1 MYQFE
6 QSSLTSPF
14 GFHPP
19 QAVTA
24 DCYNRTGAALA
35 KGEVAVLDVLGEA
48 TETTTWREQG
58 PASAWTNLVPVT
70 TARLDSGLPLVIANE
85 AIADDAYGS
94 VSMCIGYVA
103 EALVGT
109 DNGATLTAS
118 AGDYVYFLNG
128 ATYCNIAGTT
138 GEYVAGLVLED
149 VSVGGTGAG
158 NAQLLPVMF
167 LWSVM
172 FTAPTA

>member
-6 QSSLTSPF
+6 QSSLTNPF

-19 QAVTA
+19 QAVKA
-24 DCYNRTGAALA
+24 DCYNRTGTALA
-35 KGEVAVLDVLGEA
+35 KGEIAVLDVLGEA

-58 PASAWTNLVPVT
+58 AASAWTNLVAVS
-70 TARLDSGLPLVIANE
+70 TARLDSGLPLVVANE
-85 AIADDAYGS
+85 SIADNAYGS
-94 VSMCIGYVA
+94 VSMCIGYVE
-103 EALVGT
+103 EALVGSDDGT
-109 DNGATLTAS
+109 DLDAS

-128 ATYCNIAGTT
+128 ATYCNIKGTT

-149 VSVGGTGAG
+149 VTVSGTGAG
-158 NAQLLPVMF
+158 NALLVPVMF
-167 LWSVM
+167 LWSVL